1 MTDNNN
7 PKFRDVIRRMRRI
20 EGQARGITGMM
31 EEGRYCVDILQQIL
45 ALEAAARAA
54 RTKVLDIHT
63 KHCIEQALASNMFL
77 GGRQDAFKFLLVLLL
92 LLLLC
97 IISIVIPVIIRRTH
111 VNVVRT
117 LSYLFEWNRHGAWLR

>member
-1 MTDNNN
+1 MHPASGENGMTDNNN

-54 RTKVLDIHT
+54 RTKVLDIYT
-63 KHCIEQALASNMFL
+63 KHCIEQALASNNKTD
-77 GGRQDAFKFLLVLLL
+77 QAEKVAELLAL
-92 LLLLC
+92 
-97 IISIVIPVIIRRTH
+97 IERMAR
-111 VNVVRT
+111 
-117 LSYLFEWNRHGAWLR
+117 